1 MFDCCC
7 ARDGQYEPIDASEVD
22 LAGDQPV
29 PPPTGE
35 SKPSGAAGGNWH
47 KNQPASYALPSEAEN
62 SPPST
67 PTQTLSQNP
76 QTPAAATPEQR
87 DRSELYAVVE
97 RLEKLESSQNRE
109 HSASPSMSPEPDAD
123 GPDAVIQQLLRKVF
137 KLFDISGQGMLT
149 GYELFL
155 IYRQIGGNQPYTRDE
170 ADEALVKL
178 IRTDVN
184 NISEEEFAERRN
196 HNLILE
202 NHDSDFIKAVKKGGN
217 DAELRKA
224 VMDQHKK
231 YEDRKSQME
240 ELFRTIDL
248 SDDGYVTEH
257 ELLALSKA
265 VSKGKPKKV
274 AAGGVTAVG
283 AAVGAQ
289 HNAPKLQSPPAA
301 FTAAAFSEPQLF
313 SRNEQHKPISKSQFL
328 TYYRSVIYDLDDKRF
343 KRGIESFM
351 TIARRAQSSNKEASK
366 KARRK
371 KEIKSFISK
380 LYEEIRKQTSGN
392 NSQSTAFTVGQMRQ
406 FGNQTKMKDDTKWV
420 ERQTWEVIVTEMTNE
435 LHKTSDKDE
444 ISADEWSRYCTKHQ
458 EELSKLFNQSTA
470 DL

>member
-1 MFDCCC
+1 M
-7 ARDGQYEPIDASEVD
+7 
-22 LAGDQPV
+22 
-29 PPPTGE
+29 
-35 SKPSGAAGGNWH
+35 
-47 KNQPASYALPSEAEN
+47 
-62 SPPST
+62 
-67 PTQTLSQNP
+67 
-76 QTPAAATPEQR
+76 
-87 DRSELYAVVE
+87 VE
-97 RLEKLESSQNRE
+97 RIDRLESSQNRDL
-109 HSASPSMSPEPDAD
+109 SASPPMTPDAD
-123 GPDAVIQQLLRKVF
+123 GPDAIIQQLLRRVF
-137 KLFDISGQGMLT
+137 RLFDISGQGMLT

-155 IYRQIGGNQPYTRDE
+155 IYRQIGGNQPYTREE

-184 NISEEEFAERRN
+184 NISEDEFAERRN

-202 NHDSDFIKAVKKGGN
+202 NHDSAFIKAVKNGGN
-217 DAELRKA
+217 DDKLRVA
-224 VMDQHKK
+224 VMDQHRK
-231 YEDRKSQME
+231 YEDRKKQME
-240 ELFRTIDL
+240 ELFHTIDL

-265 VSKGKPKKV
+265 VSKAKPKRV

-283 AAVGAQ
+283 AAVGA
-289 HNAPKLQSPPAA
+289 AVG
-301 FTAAAFSEPQLF
+301 EQLF

-351 TIARRAQSSNKEASK
+351 TIARRAQSSNKEA
-366 KARRK
+366 KANSPKAKRK

-380 LYEEIRKQTSGN
+380 LYDQIRQQTSGN
-392 NSQSTAFTVGQMRQ
+392 NSQSMAFTVGQMRQ
-406 FGNQTKMKDDTKWV
+406 FGNYAKLKDDTKWV

-435 LHKTSDKDE
+435 LHKTSDEDE

-470 DL
+470 AATATAVLKRSDTM